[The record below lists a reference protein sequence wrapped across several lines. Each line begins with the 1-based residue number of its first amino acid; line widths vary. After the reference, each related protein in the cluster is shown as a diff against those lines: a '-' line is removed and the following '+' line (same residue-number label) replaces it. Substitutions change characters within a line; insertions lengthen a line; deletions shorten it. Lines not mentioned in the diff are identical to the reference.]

1 MSENPSSNPNRC
13 ASGMEVR
20 GLRLGGL
27 ILMLIYQGF
36 LVLFTF
42 YFVVSLSS
50 HDYLPVDVLISVY
63 VLICWGAA
71 MTYASIGMIMRSPSA
86 FLVGMI
92 CHALL
97 EMIGMVLAC
106 LYSMAAVAMHK
117 TLDLAVALMWLPFL
131 LISGWGFFFLGILR
145 RRLLT

>member
-1 MSENPSSNPNRC
+1 MSENPSSNPKRC
-13 ASGMEVR
+13 AAGMEVR
-20 GLRLGGL
+20 GLPMVGL
-27 ILMLIYQGF
+27 ILMLIYQGI

-42 YFVVSLSS
+42 YFVVSFGS
-50 HDYLPVDVLISVY
+50 HDYLPVDVLIWVY

-71 MTYASIGMIMRSPSA
+71 MTYASIGMIMRSPPA

-97 EMIGMVLAC
+97 EMIGIVLAC

-131 LISGWGFFFLGILR
+131 LISGWGFFFLGSLR
-145 RRLLT
+145 KRLLT

>member
-1 MSENPSSNPNRC
+1 
-13 ASGMEVR
+13 MEVR
-20 GLRLGGL
+20 GLRMVGP
-27 ILMLIYQGF
+27 ILMLIYQGI
-36 LVLFTF
+36 LVLLTC
-42 YFVVSLSS
+42 YFVVSFGS
-50 HDYLPVDVLISVY
+50 HDYLPVHVLIWVY
-63 VLICWGAA
+63 VLICWGTA
-71 MTYASIGMIMRSPSA
+71 MTYASIGMIMRSPPA

-106 LYSMAAVAMHK
+106 LYSMAAVATHE
-117 TLDLAVALMWLPFL
+117 TEYLVIALMWLPFL